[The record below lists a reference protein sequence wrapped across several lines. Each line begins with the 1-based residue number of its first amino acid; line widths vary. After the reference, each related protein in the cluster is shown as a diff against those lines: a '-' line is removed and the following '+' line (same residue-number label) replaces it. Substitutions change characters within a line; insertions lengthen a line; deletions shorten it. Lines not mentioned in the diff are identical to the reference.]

1 MTDAELER
9 IDRLYQLLPVVY
21 RQRDVAEGTP
31 LRDLLRVIAEQ
42 VNVIEDDIAAM
53 YDDWFIE
60 TCRDWVVPYI
70 ADLVG
75 YQAVH
80 TGVTDVEDLETRLRV
95 RALAPRRAVA
105 NYIRDLRRRGTLALL
120 ENLAGESAGLPS
132 RAVEFYAL
140 LGRTQSLD
148 HVNRRGR
155 IVDLRDSE
163 ALDLIDSPFD
173 RIAHTVDLR
182 SVLAPRRPGRYNI
195 PSAAAFVWRL
205 RSYPVT
211 DAPAAFSQQR
221 SHGYAFYT
229 FSVLG
234 NDAPLFTEARPEA
247 DSTGITREIN
257 VPAPIRRRALELH
270 RDDYYGVSKSLA
282 IWIDDAERPVPA
294 GRIIAADLTGWKYR
308 PREGDVA
315 VDPELGR
322 IVITQEA
329 NQQERAV
336 RVSYRYG
343 FPGDVGAHESPRVVS
358 QPRQAELYRVGA
370 TEAYEDIGAALD
382 QWRKDAPA
390 HAVVEIAD
398 GRVHG
403 GPFADI
409 VLREGV
415 TLQIRA
421 ANRRRPVLRLVD
433 YSVSRGER
441 LRVLMHPRARFTLDG
456 IMLTGRPLR
465 IDGAGHHPVDVRVA
479 IRRSTLVPGWDLR
492 HDCEPVA
499 PDEASL
505 ELANVSG
512 EVTIDRSILG
522 TIAALNRTAEEE
534 PIAIRLRDSIV
545 DATRPDL
552 EAVMGPNAGY
562 AWAVLTVSRCTIV
575 GRVLAHAME
584 LGENS
589 IFASPV
595 RIVRRQWGCVRFC
608 YVPPESRT
616 PRRYHCQPE
625 LAVDGAREG
634 RTDEEEGR
642 RVAPRFTSTRFGD
655 HGYCQL
661 ASDCAPEIS
670 TGADDASEMGAFHD
684 LFAPQRAANLR
695 ARLDQ
700 STPAGMQTGIIYVD

>member
-1 MTDAELER
+1 MTETKLER
-9 IDRLYQLLPVVY
+9 IDWLYQLLPVVY
-21 RQRDVAEGTP
+21 RQRDVAQGAP

-42 VNVIEDDIAAM
+42 VNVIEDDIASM

-80 TGVTDVEDLETRLRV
+80 TGAIDAEDLETRLRV

-105 NYIRDLRRRGTLALL
+105 HYIRDLRRRGTLALL
-120 ENLAGESAGLPS
+120 ENLAGDSAGLPS
-132 RAVEFYAL
+132 RAVEFYTL
-140 LGRTQSLD
+140 LGRTQALD

-155 IVDLRDSE
+155 IVDLRDGE
-163 ALDLIDSPFD
+163 TLDLIDSPFD
-173 RIAHTVDLR
+173 RTAHTVDLR
-182 SVLAPRRPGRYNI
+182 SVLAPRRPGRHNI
-195 PSAAAFVWRL
+195 PSAGAFVWRL

-247 DSTGITREIN
+247 ESTGIAREIN

-270 RDDYYGVSKSLA
+270 RDDYYGASKSFA
-282 IWIDDAERPVPA
+282 IWIDDAEQPVPA
-294 GRIIAADLTGWKYR
+294 RRIIAADLTGWKYR

-322 IVITQEA
+322 IVMGREGD
-329 NQQERAV
+329 V

-343 FPGDVGAHESPRVVS
+343 FPGDVGAHQSPRVVS
-358 QPRQAELYRVGA
+358 QPREAELYRVGA
-370 TEAYEDIGAALD
+370 GEAFPDVGAALD
-382 QWRKDAPA
+382 QWRQDKPW

-398 GRVHG
+398 SRVYSE
-403 GPFADI
+403 PFADI

-421 ANRRRPVLRLVD
+421 ATRRRPVLRLVD

-441 LRVLMHPRARFTLDG
+441 LRVRMHSRARFTLDG

-465 IDGAGHHPVDVRVA
+465 IDGAGHRPVEVRVA

-499 PDEASL
+499 PNEASL

-512 EVTIDRSILG
+512 EVLIDRSILG
-522 TIAALNRTAEEE
+522 TIAALNRAPESE
-534 PIAIRLRDSIV
+534 PIAVRIRDSIV
-545 DATRPDL
+545 DATSPDL

-562 AWAVLTVSRCTIV
+562 AWAVLTVIRSTII
-575 GRVLAHAME
+575 GRVLAHAMA

-589 IFASPV
+589 IFTSLV

-625 LAVDGAREG
+625 LAVEGPHPG
-634 RTDEEEGR
+634 RTDEEEAR

-655 HGYCQL
+655 PGYCQL
-661 ASDCAPEIS
+661 AWDCAPEIS
-670 TGADDASEMGAFHD
+670 TGADDASEMGAYHD